1 MTMMMLTVSGLV
13 DRKSAAADS
22 DSSQKIRN
30 TVTRVVEVREPV
42 PFDTIT
48 KPTSNLRIGTSET
61 TRPGVP
67 GVAIVSYRVTYEGD
81 REISR
86 EQIGRRIVK
95 APVAE
100 VVLVGKA
107 SVSAQRGRLASRGG
121 GYFSGRR
128 VLTMIATGYDPSPA
142 SNGGSTRTSTGLRIG
157 HGVVAVD
164 PRIIPIGTRL
174 YIEGYGEAVAA
185 DVGGAIKG
193 YRIDL
198 GHDSSRGARSVGRR
212 TVRVHILD

>member
-1 MTMMMLTVSGLV
+1 MTMTMLTVSGLV

-22 DSSQKIRN
+22 DSSQRIRN

-48 KPTSNLRIGTSET
+48 KTASNLRIGTSET

-67 GVAIVSYRVTYEGD
+67 GVAIVSYRVTYEDD
-81 REISR
+81 REVSR
-86 EQIGRRIVK
+86 ERIGKRIVK

-107 SVSAQRGRLASRGG
+107 SASAQRGRLASRG

-185 DVGGAIKG
+185 DVGSAIKG

-198 GHDSSRGARSVGRR
+198 GHDSSRGARNVGRR
-212 TVRVHILD
+212 IVRVHILD